1 MNGRTGGDWEGKFMY
16 VEVRGSSVI
25 DYRIV
30 NKEIFKRIKNFRIG
44 EGVNLDHLL
53 LKIEIV
59 MEEKKKRE
67 QKKEKQEKSNEENE
81 REITV

>member
-30 NKEIFKRIKNFRIG
+30 NKEIFKRIR
-44 EGVNLDHLL
+44 NL
-53 LKIEIV
+53 E
-59 MEEKKKRE
+59 
-67 QKKEKQEKSNEENE
+67 
-81 REITV
+81 